1 MENGTPAGTLR
12 LIHIADLHFGAQAD
26 GALVALREAL
36 RALGPSLVVAT
47 GDLTQRGLPE
57 QLRAARDFLDSIQA
71 PWLAMP
77 GNHDLPV
84 MPWRRL
90 IDPLR
95 DYRRYL
101 SAHTEPRLDGDLL
114 RLAVLDSTDP
124 TAWRAGRLEEAQV
137 RAAADYLSAAAPG
150 QIRIVATHHPFD
162 ELNEERR
169 DGMRGAQKALEILCA
184 EGQVDLLLCGHLHQT
199 RIGILRNEG
208 LRCVVGCVASTPTS
222 PRKEAA
228 GEAFVCVDLG
238 EDAITLSPWRL
249 TPDTER
255 FRRVKARHFCRQ
267 RDNHW
272 REIEPDL
279 DDEDEA

>member
-1 MENGTPAGTLR
+1 MEHGTPTAALR
-12 LIHIADLHFGAQAD
+12 MIHIADLHFGAQSE

-36 RALGPSLVVAT
+36 RALHPSLVVAT
-47 GDLTQRGLPE
+47 GDLTQRGQPD
-57 QLRAARDFLDSIQA
+57 QLRAARDFLDSLQC
-71 PWLAMP
+71 PWVATP

-84 MPWRRL
+84 MPWRRM

-95 DYRRYL
+95 DYRRFL
-101 SAHTEPRLDGDLL
+101 AAHTEPRIDSDLL

-124 TAWRAGRLEEAQV
+124 KAWRAGRIEEA
-137 RAAADYLSAAAPG
+137 RAQTAADYLSGSASG
-150 QIRIVATHHPFD
+150 QIRVVATHHPFD
-162 ELNEERR
+162 ELNEDGR
-169 DGMRGAQKALEILCA
+169 DGMRGAQRALEILCGS
-184 EGQVDLLLCGHLHQT
+184 GQVDLLLSGHLHQT
-199 RIGILRNEG
+199 RIGIVRNEG

-222 PRKEAA
+222 PRREAA
-228 GEAFVCVDLG
+228 GEAFVCIDLR
-238 EDAITLSPWRL
+238 EDAITLSPWRR

-279 DDEDEA
+279 DDEGEG